1 MPRLRIA
8 FFSPFN
14 PQKTGVSD
22 YSEELLPHL
31 GDKADVDLVA
41 GPQPLTNAALTGR
54 FKVLRAEEFLA
65 NRDRYDMAVYQV
77 ANSFYQHAY
86 MIPCM
91 QACPGIVVLHDYYLH
106 HLVLGLTLLQGDFP
120 ALLGILRPAY
130 GAGARSLAWRLLLS
144 LADPYQVSLTG
155 SLSDMARAVVT
166 HSQVARDLVLADR
179 PAKLVRVI
187 PMGMPAIG
195 TDRRTALR
203 RKHGIAE
210 DEFVLASVSTLS
222 YTKRIEVVL
231 AAVQKLAGRYQGL
244 RLWILGGGRLG
255 DGARRTM
262 ASPALAGRV
271 RLTGW
276 TPSET
281 YEELLVAA
289 DAVVDLRYPS
299 GAETSASLLRAV
311 AAGKPAIVSAQGSFQ
326 ELPDSFTRKVRVGP
340 EEQEQLSAAIA
351 EWIANP
357 STLEAMSCAAL
368 EYARTHMRLEQAADA
383 YVDLVRE
390 VMEQPAPLSPAGPLR
405 SEAGAGQRLAWGSLY
420 RAFRVGHLVRTY
432 GWPVA
437 IERIRGA
444 AKAGGAV

>member
-22 YSEELLPHL
+22 YSEELLPYL

-41 GPQPLTNAALTGR
+41 GTQPLSNAELAGR
-54 FKVLRAEEFLA
+54 FKVLTAEEFLA
-65 NRDRYDMAVYQV
+65 NRDRYDMSVYQV

-120 ALLGILRPAY
+120 ALLRILRPVY
-130 GAGARSLAWRLLLS
+130 GPGARSLAWRLLLS

-155 SLSDMARAVVT
+155 PLTDMARAVVT
-166 HSQVARDLVLADR
+166 HSQIARDLVLADR

-187 PMGMPAIG
+187 PMGMPAID
-195 TDRRTALR
+195 TDRRAALR
-203 RKHGIAE
+203 QKHGIAE

-231 AAVQKLAGRYQGL
+231 AAVQELVDRYRGL

-255 DGARRTM
+255 DRARRTM
-262 ASPALAGRV
+262 AGPALAGRI

-276 TPSET
+276 TPAET

-299 GAETSASLLRAV
+299 GAETSASLLRAL

-326 ELPDSFTRKVRVGP
+326 ELPGAFTRKITVGP
-340 EEQEQLSAAIA
+340 GEREQLSATIA
-351 EWIANP
+351 EWIENRSARD
-357 STLEAMSCAAL
+357 AMSRAAL
-368 EYARTHMRLEQAADA
+368 QYARTHMRLEQAADA
-383 YVDLVRE
+383 YLELVRE
-390 VMEQPAPLSPAGPLR
+390 VKAQPVAPAAAGPLR
-405 SEAGAGQRLAWGSLY
+405 SQAGAGQRLAWGSLY
-420 RAFRVGHLVRTY
+420 RAFRAGYLLRTY

-437 IERIRGA
+437 LQRLRGA
-444 AKAGGAV
+444 AKAGAVA